1 MLAGCLCR
9 KYLVSQINIALTR
22 SAGGE
27 RVVVQ
32 AFRMADRARE
42 LLLVRRSKSLIRS
55 PPPANSRWPT
65 GGPPAYGRLRS
76 RERHIKTT
84 LGRIGRGKSD
94 TSVDEDARKSK
105 LCDNGS
111 LQLGLEAC
119 SQESTVGALRY

>member
-1 MLAGCLCR
+1 MAESDPKRKSRMLAGCRHLCR

-76 RERHIKTT
+76 R
-84 LGRIGRGKSD
+84 
-94 TSVDEDARKSK
+94 
-105 LCDNGS
+105 
-111 LQLGLEAC
+111 
-119 SQESTVGALRY
+119 

>member
-1 MLAGCLCR
+1 MAHGVGSLRCTEPVAIEGIADTLRSLAACRSDANDPKRKSRMLAGCRHLCR
-9 KYLVSQINIALTR
+9 KYLVSQINIALTH

-32 AFRMADRARE
+32 AFSMADRARE

-76 RERHIKTT
+76 R
-84 LGRIGRGKSD
+84 
-94 TSVDEDARKSK
+94 
-105 LCDNGS
+105 
-111 LQLGLEAC
+111 
-119 SQESTVGALRY
+119 

>member
-1 MLAGCLCR
+1 MSGCGTSATSQVADRIRFRCKSGHAANITAMTGFDPKRKSRMLAGCRHLCR
-9 KYLVSQINIALTR
+9 KYLVSQINIAITR

-76 RERHIKTT
+76 R
-84 LGRIGRGKSD
+84 
-94 TSVDEDARKSK
+94 
-105 LCDNGS
+105 
-111 LQLGLEAC
+111 
-119 SQESTVGALRY
+119 